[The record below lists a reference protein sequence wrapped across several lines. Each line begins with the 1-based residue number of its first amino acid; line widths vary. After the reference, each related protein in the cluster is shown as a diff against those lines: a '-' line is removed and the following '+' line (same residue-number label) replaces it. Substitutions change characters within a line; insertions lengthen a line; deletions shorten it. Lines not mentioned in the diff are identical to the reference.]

1 MVDEGKGEMTSANS
15 DKKPLVRGYFDGCF
29 DIMHSG
35 HYNALRQAKSIC
47 DVLVV
52 GVHSDAEISRNKC
65 PPVMKQTERYGLL
78 EHIKWIDEIV
88 HDVPYSPTPELIRS
102 LHCDFSVHGDD
113 MPVGTNAGGR
123 HAYSD
128 LQDAGMLRVIKRTE
142 GVSTTDLIGRMLL
155 LTKDHFEQDRPGSI
169 PRTTSQI
176 VKELSESGIKKPDLE
191 ESAES
196 EQAHL
201 TVLAE
206 KQIERNKNRQI
217 LLTTRRIAEFSPGK
231 TPTADDVVVYVDGS
245 FDMFHVG
252 YAKFLSEAK
261 KFGTYLL
268 VGIHDDTTVINFS
281 NNSVPEFPLSA
292 CCNSNFCHT

>member
-1 MVDEGKGEMTSANS
+1 MVDQENGMNS
-15 DKKPLVRGYFDGCF
+15 NENPKPVRGYFDGCF

-35 HYNALRQAKSIC
+35 HYNALRQAKSLC
-47 DVLVV
+47 DILVV

-102 LHCDFSVHGDD
+102 LKCDFSVHGDD

-155 LTKDHFEQDRPGSI
+155 LTKDHFEADRGGSE
-169 PRTTSQI
+169 PRTTCQL
-176 VKELSESGIKKPDLE
+176 VKELSDSECQKPATI
-191 ESAES
+191 AEDSTDS
-196 EQAHL
+196 EAAQI

-206 KQIERNKNRQI
+206 KQIQRNKNRQI

-231 TPTADDVVVYVDGS
+231 TPKPDDVVVYVDGS

-268 VGIHDDTTVINFS
+268 VGIHDDATVCFFECQFIFQTKNCKTVL
-281 NNSVPEFPLSA
+281 NSFDERF
-292 CCNSNFCHT
+292 